1 MRVNLLLWEEKNGF
15 KGSFVAKKI
24 GVSNTTWSQIK
35 NDRQNPTFKQLM
47 TFKDVFGQEL
57 DMDVLELFKSVD
69 ADTKL

>member
-1 MRVNLLLWEEKNGF
+1 MRINLLLWEEKNGF

>member
-1 MRVNLLLWEEKNGF
+1 MRINLLLWEEKNGF

-24 GVSNTTWSQIK
+24 GVSDTTWSQIK

>member
-69 ADTKL
+69 ADTKF